1 MCILPLAQGLDELLA
16 IMSGGADAASATASA
31 IDAAAAAAAD
41 EAAEAAAS
49 GLGDWSSGTSVD
61 VGLPDDVG
69 GGGNGA
75 APELLMSKVV
85 AARKTV
91 LRASG
96 HVDPLYLLEAVQ
108 VGGDASGTA
117 LKAVGKGSGAECG
130 DRGLGPA
137 SQLISGKEAVGGWC
151 ALRQWRGGAG
161 SRTGGGGRSDS
172 SQRCLEGCTPFP
184 RLGWRAL
191 PALPWCLCRTATPAP
206 IRCTWATLAAVR
218 RPSWP
223 APPSG
228 CTCAAGGTWP
238 ARQWRRRA
246 PAAPQVGACRR

>member
-1 MCILPLAQGLDELLA
+1 MRWQSPHPLCSQIWSAAAFFATWRRLFLYCITAGRNVELAGSLAPAKCMCILPLAQGLDELLA

-108 VGGDASGTA
+108 VGGGRQRYGPESCGQGVRSRVWGPW
-117 LKAVGKGSGAECG
+117 VGPSQPAYQRKGGCWRVVCS
-130 DRGLGPA
+130 
-137 SQLISGKEAVGGWC
+137 EAVAW
-151 ALRQWRGGAG
+151 G
-161 SRTGGGGRSDS
+161 SREQDRW
-172 SQRCLEGCTPFP
+172 
-184 RLGWRAL
+184 WR
-191 PALPWCLCRTATPAP
+191 
-206 IRCTWATLAAVR
+206 
-218 RPSWP
+218 
-223 APPSG
+223 
-228 CTCAAGGTWP
+228 
-238 ARQWRRRA
+238 
-246 PAAPQVGACRR
+246 

>member
-1 MCILPLAQGLDELLA
+1 MVAAESRGGDRQAQGHALTASVPPVQPPLDCCCPFRHTAPLYFCTASPPLITHCWPVHLHLHNACVCFLPAAQGLDELLA
-16 IMSGGADAASATASA
+16 IMSGGADAASAAASA

-108 VGGDASGTA
+108 VGGDASGTERG
-117 LKAVGKGSGAECG
+117 AVGKGSGAECG

-137 SQLISGKEAVGGWC
+137 SQLSQRKGGCWRVVCSWAVAW
-151 ALRQWRGGAG
+151 G
-161 SRTGGGGRSDS
+161 SREQDK
-172 SQRCLEGCTPFP
+172 
-184 RLGWRAL
+184 W
-191 PALPWCLCRTATPAP
+191 WC
-206 IRCTWATLAAVR
+206 
-218 RPSWP
+218 
-223 APPSG
+223 G
-228 CTCAAGGTWP
+228 D
-238 ARQWRRRA
+238 
-246 PAAPQVGACRR
+246 